1 MLNNT
6 KHEIKHC
13 PKCGKSFECKPGN
26 ITQCQCFAV
35 QLNNAEMMFIKEIY
49 DDCLCADCIIKM
61 KQLYK
66 EKQILDYYS
75 SIKRDNQ

>member
-1 MLNNT
+1 MLNST
-6 KHEIKHC
+6 KYEIKHC

-66 EKQILDYYS
+66 EKQILNYYS

>member
-26 ITQCQCFAV
+26 ITQCQCYAV
-35 QLNNAEMMFIKEIY
+35 QLSNAELMFIKKIY
-49 DDCLCADCIIKM
+49 DDCLCADCMIKM
-61 KQLYK
+61 KQLFK
-66 EKQILDYYS
+66 EKHILEYYS
-75 SIKRDNQ
+75 SIKRK